1 MPMYLVRNLGLVV
14 VFFVFFVVWGRFG
27 WLVWVVCSVGFLCV
41 GCGFFKQKK
50 IHYLFFNYFP
60 PLPGTGWI

>member
-14 VFFVFFVVWGRFG
+14 GFFVFFVVWGRFG
-27 WLVWVVCSVGFLCV
+27 WFGLCVVLVFCVWVVGFLS
-41 GCGFFKQKK
+41 KKK

-60 PLPGTGWI
+60 PLSGTGWI